1 MRDMQT
7 ARSFTTRALARC
19 WRGGDETPDSP
30 RPDGIPEGLVSFAAA
45 RGSLGPVADTLKAWG
60 LLDRLPQGDRA
71 DMKAALARSDL
82 FNRAQSRAV
91 SEFLSRAADSGVP
104 VVLFKGHDLLNR
116 YYTGDI
122 LRPTTDADILV
133 REQDMRDVEGLLSAS
148 GFSTPER
155 TGSNWTRGALAIDV
169 HTGFTDARRM
179 AGKRHLPHIPTEQ
192 IFERA
197 KVHTLHGVPYL
208 SPDSYHTLTMTA
220 LHALSH
226 SYLMDCWFLDTAVVI
241 ASLGEDFSYDTFLS
255 ESERYGLGFS
265 VEPMLWV
272 LGSLFSYP
280 LPEGLEGAVRPGPV
294 LRRLIRTA
302 TERTDYLFF
311 GEAVLGLHV
320 DTYKKKFYY
329 FKELLFPE
337 PEVVAREL
345 DVSNAGPIRLLIYR
359 AVHLMS
365 SLVRLMLPK
374 RRNGGAPG
382 TVGGDT
388 FAGPQPGWILRQ
400 KSPAAVASFP
410 ENETVLFTLSDRRPL
425 LVNTTAR
432 EVLELTDGARTLEDV
447 AVALSAKYGIG
458 DPDGRAAVRRDVY
471 RICNEFLL
479 LGVCEHVR

>member
-1 MRDMQT
+1 M
-7 ARSFTTRALARC
+7 A
-19 WRGGDETPDSP
+19 
-30 RPDGIPEGLVSFAAA
+30 FAAA
-45 RGSLGPVADTLKAWG
+45 RGSLGPVADALKAWG
-60 LLDRLPQGDRA
+60 LLGHLPTGDRL

-122 LRPTTDADILV
+122 LRPTTDADIMV
-133 REQDMRDVEGLLSAS
+133 REEDMSEVEGLLSAS
-148 GFSTPER
+148 GFSPPER

-197 KVHTLHGVPYL
+197 QPHAIHGAPYL
-208 SPDSYHTLTMTA
+208 SPDPYHTLTMTA
-220 LHALSH
+220 LHALGH
-226 SYLMDCWFLDTAVVI
+226 SYLMDSWFLDIAVVI
-241 ASLGEDFSYDTFLS
+241 ASLEDDFSYDTFLS
-255 ESERYGLGFS
+255 ESKRYGLGFS
-265 VEPMLWV
+265 VEPMLWA
-272 LGSLFSYP
+272 LGSLYSYP
-280 LPEGLEGAVRPGPV
+280 LPEGLEETVRPGPV
-294 LRRLIRTA
+294 LGRLIRTA

-345 DVSNAGPIRLLIYR
+345 DVSDAGPIRLFIHR

-365 SLVRLMLPK
+365 SLGRIVLKIPK
-374 RRNGGAPG
+374 ATDRCGESKE
-382 TVGGDT
+382 
-388 FAGPQPGWILRQ
+388 AG
-400 KSPAAVASFP
+400 
-410 ENETVLFTLSDRRPL
+410 E
-425 LVNTTAR
+425 
-432 EVLELTDGARTLEDV
+432 
-447 AVALSAKYGIG
+447 
-458 DPDGRAAVRRDVY
+458 
-471 RICNEFLL
+471 
-479 LGVCEHVR
+479 